1 MTESTSAVPSPSLR
15 ERRRHQTESEIC
27 RSALDLFER
36 FGVAATTVEQIA
48 EAAGVS
54 ARTVFRYFP
63 HKEDAALVPHRDI
76 EATVT
81 RRLAAF
87 DGTAPLLP
95 QLEQMWEEILT
106 GFDNGDSDSGR
117 QMLRVWCLISQ
128 EPTLLAASLRA
139 EAERMEQTVA
149 VLREALGTDADDLRP
164 RLAAESLSTLGRV
177 TIETWAARRAAG
189 RDVDLLDTFRQ
200 AREAAHRLIE

>member
-1 MTESTSAVPSPSLR
+1 MSETGTTPAPSLR
-15 ERRRHQTESEIC
+15 ERRRHQTESDIC
-27 RSALDLFER
+27 HVALELFEQH
-36 FGVAATTVEQIA
+36 GVAATTVEQIA

-81 RRLAAF
+81 SRLAGL
-87 DGTAPLLP
+87 DGGAPLLP

-106 GFDNGDSDSGR
+106 GFDNGTSEAGH
-117 QMLRVWCLISQ
+117 QMLRVWSLICR

-139 EAERMEQTVA
+139 EAQRMEHA
-149 VLREALGTDADDLRP
+149 VTAVRQALGADADDLRP
-164 RLAAESLSTLGRV
+164 RLAAESLATLGRV
-177 TIETWAARRAAG
+177 TIETWAAKRDAG
-189 RDVDLLDTFRQ
+189 QEADLLETFQQ
-200 AREAAHRLIE
+200 ARDAMHRLTR